1 MKIVADQNI
10 VGLKELI
17 EPIAQLTMVE
27 GRQLTNAQLKN
38 ADALL
43 VRSVTEVNRELLANT
58 PVSFVGSATAG
69 QDHIDHGYL
78 KAAGIAFSAAPGS
91 NANSVVEYVISAL
104 ANIRG
109 CLEGLCKSGSVG
121 IVGFGQVGSLLAK
134 KLKAMGISVIAYDPL
149 LAPQMSEMLGSLEEV
164 LNCSVVSLHTPLTRQ
179 GHYPSFHQFDRHVL
193 EKLRAD
199 AVLINAGRG
208 ATLDNQALLELLQGG
223 SEIKVVLDVWE
234 AEPDINAALAQR
246 CALVTPHIAG
256 YSYDGKLA
264 ATSMVC
270 RQLCKHF
277 KIDAGSAVEAEKQ
290 DELEIQLPDDM
301 AATIRAVINSVYD
314 IRVDDRSMRKLLSVG
329 DRQKR
334 AREFDQLR
342 KHYPQRRE
350 ISCYKWHAGSK
361 VTTSQMALLK
371 ALGCIT

>member
-121 IVGFGQVGSLLAK
+121 IVGFGQVGSLSK
-134 KLKAMGISVIAYDPL
+134 RQRRRSRQRRPR
-149 LAPQMSEMLGSLEEV
+149 
-164 LNCSVVSLHTPLTRQ
+164 VSLQIPRSSSARRGCVHSVMPSERRKRRRGRRSWLT
-179 GHYPSFHQFDRHVL
+179 S
-193 EKLRAD
+193 
-199 AVLINAGRG
+199 
-208 ATLDNQALLELLQGG
+208 T
-223 SEIKVVLDVWE
+223 
-234 AEPDINAALAQR
+234 
-246 CALVTPHIAG
+246 
-256 YSYDGKLA
+256 
-264 ATSMVC
+264 
-270 RQLCKHF
+270 
-277 KIDAGSAVEAEKQ
+277 
-290 DELEIQLPDDM
+290 
-301 AATIRAVINSVYD
+301 
-314 IRVDDRSMRKLLSVG
+314 
-329 DRQKR
+329 
-334 AREFDQLR
+334 
-342 KHYPQRRE
+342 
-350 ISCYKWHAGSK
+350 
-361 VTTSQMALLK
+361 
-371 ALGCIT
+371 